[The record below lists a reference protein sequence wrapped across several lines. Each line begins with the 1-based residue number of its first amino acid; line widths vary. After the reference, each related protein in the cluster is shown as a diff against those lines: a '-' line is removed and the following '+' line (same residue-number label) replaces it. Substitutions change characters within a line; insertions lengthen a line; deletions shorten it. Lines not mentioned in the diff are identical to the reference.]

1 MEREEILQFCA
12 EFWQVDSSII
22 TDELTL
28 DDTSLP
34 QNSSIRFYQFIA
46 KVEAKFNARVQNVMD
61 VRTFGDLF
69 RNLNR
74 E

>member
-1 MEREEILQFCA
+1 MDKQQVLEFSA

-22 TDELTL
+22 TDDLRL
-28 DDTSLP
+28 DDRSLP

-46 KVEAKFNARVQNVMD
+46 KIEAHFNARVGNVMD
-61 VRTFGDLF
+61 IKTFGDLF
-69 RNLNR
+69 GNLCV